1 MGEVFACEPVAS
13 QFWRWRTNIQHHR
26 PSKPGGLS
34 AMFETVTRIIGPY
47 VREAVVCRPHDPR
60 SVEVARR
67 VGEAVH
73 EHLPGLRVEHV
84 GSTSVPGC
92 EGKGVVD
99 LMIPVASGQLE
110 PVKALLDAL
119 GFQKQV
125 APAGH
130 EPWPESRPMRQGS
143 LEHAGTRFNLH
154 VHVIPADSPEVEN
167 HRRFRDRL
175 SREPALREAYVA
187 RKREILAQGITNS
200 GDYSEAKGSVIQD
213 ILKGS
218 REPG

>member
-1 MGEVFACEPVAS
+1 M
-13 QFWRWRTNIQHHR
+13 R
-26 PSKPGGLS
+26 
-34 AMFETVTRIIGPY
+34 
-47 VREAVVCRPHDPR
+47 
-60 SVEVARR
+60 
-67 VGEAVH
+67 
-73 EHLPGLRVEHV
+73 EHLPGVTVEHV

-99 LMIPVASGQLE
+99 VMIPVAPGQFE

-130 EPWPESRPMRQGS
+130 EPWPESRPIRQGS
-143 LEHAGTRFNLH
+143 LEHEGTRFNLH
-154 VHVIPADSPEVEN
+154 VHVIPADSPEVES

-175 SREPALREAYVA
+175 REDPALRELYVA

-200 GDYSEAKGSVIQD
+200 GDYSEAKGSVIQG
-213 ILKGS
+213 ILEGS
-218 REPG
+218 G

>member
-1 MGEVFACEPVAS
+1 L
-13 QFWRWRTNIQHHR
+13 R
-26 PSKPGGLS
+26 
-34 AMFETVTRIIGPY
+34 
-47 VREAVVCRPHDPR
+47 
-60 SVEVARR
+60 
-67 VGEAVH
+67 
-73 EHLPGLRVEHV
+73 EHLPGVTVEHV

-99 LMIPVASGQLE
+99 VMIPVAPGQLE

-130 EPWPESRPMRQGS
+130 EPWPESRPIRQGS
-143 LEHAGTRFNLH
+143 LEHEGTRFNLH
-154 VHVIPADSPEVEN
+154 VHVIPADSPEVES

-175 SREPALREAYVA
+175 REDPALRELYVA

-200 GDYSEAKGSVIQD
+200 GDYSEAKGSVIQG
-213 ILKGS
+213 ILEGS
-218 REPG
+218 G

>member
-1 MGEVFACEPVAS
+1 
-13 QFWRWRTNIQHHR
+13 
-26 PSKPGGLS
+26 
-34 AMFETVTRIIGPY
+34 MFETVSRIIGPY
-47 VREAVVCRPHDPR
+47 VREPVACRPHDPR
-60 SVEVARR
+60 SAEVARR

-73 EHLPGLRVEHV
+73 HHLPETTVEHI

-99 LMIPVASGQLE
+99 LMIPVTPEQLE

-130 EPWPESRPMRQGS
+130 EPWPESRPMRVGS
-143 LEHAGTRFNLH
+143 LEHEGTRYNLH
-154 VHVIPADSPEVEN
+154 VHVIPAGSPEIEMQ
-167 HRRFRDRL
+167 RRFRDRL
-175 SREPALREAYVA
+175 REDPAHLEAYVA

-200 GDYSEAKGSVIQD
+200 GDYSEAKGPVIEV

-218 REPG
+218 G

>member
-1 MGEVFACEPVAS
+1 
-13 QFWRWRTNIQHHR
+13 
-26 PSKPGGLS
+26 
-34 AMFETVTRIIGPY
+34 MFENVTRIIGPY

-60 SVEVARR
+60 SAEVARR
-67 VGEAVH
+67 VGEAVR
-73 EHLPGLRVEHV
+73 EHLPKVTVEHV

-99 LMIPVASGQLE
+99 LMIPARPGGQLE
-110 PVKALLDAL
+110 RVKALLDAL
-119 GFQKQV
+119 GFQRQV

-175 SREPALREAYVA
+175 REAPALREAYVA
-187 RKREILAQGITNS
+187 RKREILAQGVTNS

-213 ILKGS
+213 ILDGS